1 MYSSTSFFETRPP
14 SPVPSICEMSTP
26 FSAASFRTAGVAL
39 TSDRSGRS
47 AVAVDAEDDAD
58 GEGDDSEEVDGV
70 DPRCGG
76 TLSEDDVAEGDPC
89 VAHERADGADAADA
103 DEGGR
108 GCDIEGAEDEGA

>member
-1 MYSSTSFFETRPP
+1 M
-14 SPVPSICEMSTP
+14 PSICEISTP

-47 AVAVDAEDDAD
+47 AVAVDEETDAD
-58 GEGDDSEEVDGV
+58 GEEDDIEEVDGAG
-70 DPRCGG
+70 RGCGG

-108 GCDIEGAEDEGA
+108 GCDIEGAEDDGAGAAASFA